1 MLSRFLTIAT
11 CLVYLLLTAPA
22 QYAQQ
27 TREKTGEIANPGAIS
42 FVLTTANHKSVFH
55 LGERIEILEAYSSS
69 LPGMYSLLQNPQKI
83 EGGATSS
90 LAISPSAGVIDRLHN
105 DGRVTALDILNSDCT
120 GGIAGGG
127 IFTAC
132 GDCDGAYKLA
142 TVPVRFTY
150 PLNYR
155 LAITV
160 PGHYRLAA
168 RAANVALTNDLTKA
182 IPIKSTVLEIEVLR
196 DDNWSH
202 QQLRM
207 AVDRFE
213 EARRKYSTKDWSA
226 EAEVADP
233 AEAAEQMVVAI
244 EMLDSTEIIR
254 FIDTAESLREAVRL
268 YDGTPRT
275 GLFENQLLKAILE
288 SSHRD
293 LAVPLLANRMTD
305 EDFAV
310 SANFVDTLTAMT
322 VQGEQPVVFERD
334 DLSSR
339 QQLNP
344 RTLEIL
350 RGYVLELGK
359 SLPSKRDGVRAL
371 GLATFEHYA
380 SEEYCA
386 GEPLIEKSIVDRIL
400 LQIHSK

>member
-11 CLVYLLLTAPA
+11 YLVFLSLTAPA

-27 TREKTGEIANPGAIS
+27 TRDKTVEIANPSAIS
-42 FVLTTANHKSVFH
+42 FVLTTANHKNVFH

-69 LPGMYSLLQNPQKI
+69 VPGMYSLLQNPKKI

-90 LAISPSAGVIDRLHN
+90 LAISPSAGVIDRLRN
-105 DGRVTALDILNSDCT
+105 DGRVTAVDILNSNCA
-120 GGIAGGG
+120 GGSGGG
-127 IFTAC
+127 IFGAC
-132 GDCDGAYKLA
+132 GDCDGVYKLA
-142 TVPVRFTY
+142 TVPVRQTY

-155 LAITV
+155 FAITV
-160 PGHYRLAA
+160 PGHYRLEA
-168 RAANVALTNDLTKA
+168 RAANVALSNDLTKA

-202 QQLRM
+202 QQLQM

-213 EARRKYSTKDWSA
+213 EARRKYFTKGWSA

-233 AEAAEQMVVAI
+233 AEAAEQMKVAI
-244 EMLDSTEIIR
+244 EILDCTETIR

-268 YDGTPRT
+268 YDGAPRT
-275 GLFENQLLKAILE
+275 ALFENQLLKAILE
-288 SSHRD
+288 SRHRD

-310 SANFVDTLTAMT
+310 SADFVDTLTAMT
-322 VQGEQPVVFERD
+322 VQGEQPVIFERD

-350 RGYVLELGK
+350 RGYVLELGN

-386 GEPLIEKSIVDRIL
+386 GEPLIEKPIADQIL

>member
-11 CLVYLLLTAPA
+11 CLVFLLLAGPA

-42 FVLTTANHKSVFH
+42 FVLTTANHKNVFH

-69 LPGMYSLLQNPQKI
+69 VPGMYSLLQSPQKI

-105 DGRVTALDILNSDCT
+105 DGRVTAVDILNSDCT
-120 GGIAGGG
+120 GSIAGG

-155 LAITV
+155 FAITV
-160 PGHYRLAA
+160 PGRYRLAA

-196 DDNWSH
+196 DDDWSH

-213 EARRKYSTKDWSA
+213 EARRKYLTKGWSA

-233 AEAAEQMVVAI
+233 AEAAEQMAVAI
-244 EMLDSTEIIR
+244 EILDSTEIIR

-268 YDGTPRT
+268 YDGAPRT
-275 GLFENQLLKAILE
+275 ALFENQLPKAILE

-310 SANFVDTLTAMT
+310 SADFIDTLTAMT

-344 RTLEIL
+344 RTLEVL

-386 GEPLIEKSIVDRIL
+386 GEPLIEKSVADQIL